1 MSEMW
6 SRDFA
11 VLVKVTDLYERD
23 GARFE
28 MGKLLETF
36 PAEQHGDVRHSLRR
50 LGAHGYIETL
60 TAGPTLGDPRV
71 EVLAVQGVTEHGLRA
86 VGAWPDDAE
95 LLADQLLA
103 VLAERAKDE
112 PEPEKRSKLAA
123 LGGMGRDVVVSVV
136 STTLARLMGGG

>member
-1 MSEMW
+1 
-6 SRDFA
+6 
-11 VLVKVTDLYERD
+11 
-23 GARFE
+23 
-28 MGKLLETF
+28 
-36 PAEQHGDVRHSLRR
+36 
-50 LGAHGYIETL
+50 
-60 TAGPTLGDPRV
+60 LGDPRV

-123 LGGMGRDVVVSVV
+123 LGGIGRDVVVSVV